1 MRRSMFVLCGFLL
14 SQCTFLEGQVTFES
28 YLNTELSSAGDSTLS
43 SRMTIPKYKAPLV
56 KRWDFRTDIDEF
68 ESQRQQYE
76 IRPNLTSAKVRKY
89 QNALYSNYL
98 DEYELEYQKARRKD
112 VSVFYKTWLDALF
125 LERKL
130 TLDKESLPL
139 LEDQLRLKQSSD
151 TKGEVS
157 IYDILDAQRDL
168 ERLKWD
174 ISESESGLDNLFRTD
189 GVVVNVAQLIAFAEA
204 YMLAGQLIY
213 PDFNED
219 ALDLEKLE
227 NEFLLEKAKTNQVI
241 DFVRFNYNGPHS
253 DPFKEKFSLG
263 LSMNF
268 RRSDRKELGIVER
281 QIETEIEEVRMGRKQ
296 VEYRQALELAMG
308 KLRMAVEGYN
318 NYQNLNQRLRTYD
331 KVLEEQAPLLQS
343 DLLKW
348 LDLRVEQLKSEKLL
362 LNYEKE
368 VFFCYLEWLK
378 SSGLLERYSSFN
390 FLNVDLSFSDL

>member
-1 MRRSMFVLCGFLL
+1 M
-14 SQCTFLEGQVTFES
+14 
-28 YLNTELSSAGDSTLS
+28 
-43 SRMTIPKYKAPLV
+43 YK
-56 KRWDFRTDIDEF
+56 
-68 ESQRQQYE
+68 RQ
-76 IRPNLTSAKVRKY
+76 
-89 QNALYSNYL
+89 
-98 DEYELEYQKARRKD
+98 
-112 VSVFYKTWLDALF
+112 
-125 LERKL
+125 
-130 TLDKESLPL
+130 
-139 LEDQLRLKQSSD
+139 
-151 TKGEVS
+151 
-157 IYDILDAQRDL
+157 AQRDL

-189 GVVVNVAQLIAFAEA
+189 GAVVNVAQLIAFAEA
-204 YMLAGQLIY
+204 YMLAGQLTY

-331 KVLEEQAPLLQS
+331 KVLEEQVPLLQS